1 VVLGF
6 CVTDTGAGIP
16 ADMLGELFRP
26 FSQLDA
32 STTRR
37 YGGTGLGLAISQQ
50 LVSLMGGRI
59 GVESEVGRGS
69 RFWFTSPFGVVARVS
84 EAAASEPGLRGERVL
99 VLDGHPASRGALI
112 ALLRRWGCL
121 PVEAA
126 DAAGALALLREAA
139 RAGGGVRAAL
149 LDEQAPGED
158 CRSLAHLLQDDPLL
172 ADIRPILIAAPGPRG
187 AGPEPGFAAV
197 ISRPV
202 RGSAL
207 KAALRAALG
216 RGGGAAA
223 PSDPSGRTRAAGMA
237 AGRAPRRILVAE
249 DSAANVK
256 VVLRILEKLGYR
268 ADAAAD
274 GEEVVEALSRHS
286 YDLVLMDCR
295 MPGLDGIQATREI
308 RRREGPRRRTTIVA
322 VTAEAMKGDREACL
336 EAGMD
341 DYLMKPFGPEELARV
356 LERWLPAAAPGTTD
370 EASPSAADDAP
381 GPARRPPGSA

>member
-1 VVLGF
+1 
-6 CVTDTGAGIP
+6 
-16 ADMLGELFRP
+16 
-26 FSQLDA
+26 
-32 STTRR
+32 
-37 YGGTGLGLAISQQ
+37 
-50 LVSLMGGRI
+50 
-59 GVESEVGRGS
+59 
-69 RFWFTSPFGVVARVS
+69 
-84 EAAASEPGLRGERVL
+84 
-99 VLDGHPASRGALI
+99 
-112 ALLRRWGCL
+112 
-121 PVEAA
+121 
-126 DAAGALALLREAA
+126 
-139 RAGGGVRAAL
+139 
-149 LDEQAPGED
+149 
-158 CRSLAHLLQDDPLL
+158 
-172 ADIRPILIAAPGPRG
+172 
-187 AGPEPGFAAV
+187 
-197 ISRPV
+197 
-202 RGSAL
+202 
-207 KAALRAALG
+207 
-216 RGGGAAA
+216 
-223 PSDPSGRTRAAGMA
+223 MA

-356 LERWLPAAAPGTTD
+356 LDRWLPAAAPGTTD